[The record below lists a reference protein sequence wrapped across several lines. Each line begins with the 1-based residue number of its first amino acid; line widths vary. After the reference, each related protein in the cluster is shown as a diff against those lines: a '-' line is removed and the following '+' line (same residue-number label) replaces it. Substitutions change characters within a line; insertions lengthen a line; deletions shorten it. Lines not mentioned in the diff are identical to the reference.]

1 MGVKCRVKGWIQ
13 QWLEG
18 RMQIVVIDGIYSD
31 WTDVSNGV
39 PQGSVLGPTL
49 FPMFINDLDM
59 VFRVEYS
66 SSQMTNLYTKVTK
79 EEGGKQL
86 QEYLIKCTEWAKQWM
101 MVQRGEVQ

>member
-1 MGVKCRVKGWIQ
+1 MH
-13 QWLEG
+13 
-18 RMQIVVIDGIYSD
+18 IVVIDGRYSD

-86 QEYLIKCTEWAKQWM
+86 QEYLIKCTEWVKQWM
-101 MVQRGEVQ
+101 MVQRGEVQYTTFRTNTQTE